1 MDESKFNI
9 GELVLYPSYDGPGD
23 KIELY
28 VGLVVDTFEDLNPE
42 LDERIFDMKQVTMYK
57 VVGEWTDPHTDG
69 LYYSW
74 EILKFNPNAK

>member
-1 MDESKFNI
+1 MDETKFKI

-23 KIELY
+23 EIELH
-28 VGLVVDTFEDLNPE
+28 VGLVVDTFEEKDHG

-57 VVGEWTDPHTDG
+57 VVGEWTDSHTEG

-74 EILKFNPNAK
+74 EILKFDSVAK